1 MADTNALVLSST
13 RTRGRFVAA
22 ATYALILT
30 AFWFVAEHFSLGTRI
45 GHMPSTFA
53 AFALLFA
60 PYWFFGFGA
69 AEVIYR
75 TLTSR
80 AIRVLVP
87 GLVAVPY
94 LIYCL
99 PRAALRWMFA
109 VVFSAMPVGIS
120 ALLEFRPA
128 SAARPASPSVCWRDV
143 VGPASV

>member
-30 AFWFVAEHFSLGTRI
+30 AFWFVAEHFSLCARV

-69 AEVIYR
+69 GAVPYG

-80 AIRVLVP
+80 PTRVLVP
-87 GLVAVPY
+87 GLMVGPY
-94 LIYCL
+94 LIYSL
-99 PRAALRWMFA
+99 PRAELRWMFA
-109 VVFSAMPVGIS
+109 VVFFAMPVGI
-120 ALLEFRPA
+120 
-128 SAARPASPSVCWRDV
+128 
-143 VGPASV
+143 

>member
-30 AFWFVAEHFSLGTRI
+30 AFWFVAEHFSLGRRI

-69 AEVIYR
+69 GDVIYR

-80 AIRVLVP
+80 PIRVLVP
-87 GLVAVPY
+87 GLLLVPY
-94 LIYCL
+94 LLFCL
-99 PRAALRWMFA
+99 RRADSRWCLA
-109 VVFSAMPVGIS
+109 
-120 ALLEFRPA
+120 
-128 SAARPASPSVCWRDV
+128 
-143 VGPASV
+143 

>member
-13 RTRGRFVAA
+13 RTRGLFVAA
-22 ATYALILT
+22 AIYALILT
-30 AFWFVAEHFSLGTRI
+30 AFWFVAEHFSLSARI

-69 AEVIYR
+69 ADVLYG

-80 AIRVLVP
+80 ATRVLVP
-87 GLVAVPY
+87 GLLVVPY

-99 PRAALRWMFA
+99 PRATINK
-109 VVFSAMPVGIS
+109 VGYDQQS
-120 ALLEFRPA
+120 GEDRKSTRLN
-128 SAARPASPSVCWRDV
+128 SSH
-143 VGPASV
+143 